1 MPIQLVSLRI
11 RNLALVED
19 LTWSLTPGFTAI
31 TGETG
36 SGKSMIVGGLKLLIG
51 ERADRT
57 LIRTGADSCTVEA
70 IFEAVPAEELNRVLS
85 EIGVEPCEEGQLLLK
100 RVVTSAGTNRQFV
113 NGSPATLA
121 SLQSLSKGLVDLHG
135 PHDHQSLLSPELQ
148 RALLDAFSGSS
159 VVLGEYKAAFS
170 KRNALH
176 KELEELCGDE
186 AAFERECALLS
197 HQSSEIEAAQLR
209 PNEEEQ
215 LHAQYAVASQSRRL
229 LELSS
234 QALARLSESDDS
246 VVTRVSELARTIREL
261 ERIDPSCADIS
272 AAHVRAITELEEL
285 SSSLQRYTDSLD
297 LDPSHLRELE
307 DRLNLLESLKRKYGA
322 AIEEVIAFGKNAAQR
337 LLKLSS
343 RADERSRIQT
353 ELKANGE
360 QLLKVGGKL
369 SALRAKSAPLL
380 SKQAVAE
387 LRGLGFKK
395 AEFDIQLT
403 PTPKPN
409 PSGLENVEFLFAPNL
424 GEPSK
429 PLQSIASSGE
439 ISRVMLALKSALA
452 EQDMVPLLVFDEID
466 ANVGGEIAHAVG
478 EKMRALGKRRQVL
491 CISHLPQVAS
501 KADTHFVVA
510 KEEHDGRTISTLE
523 QVQDE
528 ARKMEIARMLGGK
541 TSSSLALAETLL
553 ARSQA

>member
-19 LTWSLTPGFTAI
+19 LTWSLAPGFTAI

-70 IFEAVPAEELNRVLS
+70 IFEAVPAEELNRILS

-100 RVVTSAGTNRQFV
+100 RVVTAAGTNRQFV

-135 PHDHQSLLSPELQ
+135 PHDHQSLLHPELQ
-148 RALLDAFSGSS
+148 RSLLDAFSGADGIL
-159 VVLGEYKAAFS
+159 VEYRTIFS
-170 KRNALH
+170 KKNALQ
-176 KELEELCGDE
+176 KELDELCGDE
-186 AAFERECALLS
+186 AAFERECALLT
-197 HQSSEIEAAQLR
+197 HQSAEIEAAQLR
-209 PNEEEQ
+209 TSEEEQ
-215 LHAQYAVASQSRRL
+215 LHAHYAVASQSRRL

-234 QALARLSESDDS
+234 QALARLSESEDS
-246 VVTRVSELARTIREL
+246 VVTRVSELARPIREL

-285 SSSLQRYTDSLD
+285 SSSLQRYADSLD
-297 LDPSHLRELE
+297 TDPSHLRELE

-322 AIEEVIAFGKNAAQR
+322 TIEEVIAFGKNAAQR
-337 LLKLSS
+337 LSKLNS
-343 RADERSRIQT
+343 RAGERSRIQS
-353 ELKANGE
+353 ELKKNGE
-360 QLLKVGGKL
+360 ALFKLGEKL
-369 SALRAKSAPLL
+369 SALRAKYAPLL
-380 SKQAVAE
+380 ANQVVAE
-387 LRGLGFKK
+387 LHGLGFKK

-409 PSGLENVEFLFAPNL
+409 ASGLDNVEFLFAPNL
-424 GEPSK
+424 GEPLK

-439 ISRVMLALKSALA
+439 ISRVMLALKSALS
-452 EQDMVPLLVFDEID
+452 EHDKVPLLVFDEID

-510 KEEHDGRTISTLE
+510 KEEQHGRTISTLE
-523 QVQDE
+523 QVQDQ
-528 ARKMEIARMLGGK
+528 ARQLEIARMLGGK
-541 TSSSLALAETLL
+541 TSSALALAETLL
-553 ARSQA
+553 QS

>member
-380 SKQAVAE
+380 SKQVVAE

>member
-19 LTWSLTPGFTAI
+19 LTWSLAPGFTAI

-36 SGKSMIVGGLKLLIG
+36 SGKSMIVGGLKLLVG

-100 RVVTSAGTNRQFV
+100 RVVTAAGTNRQFV

-148 RALLDAFSGSS
+148 RALLDAFSGSGGM
-159 VVLGEYKAAFS
+159 LGEYKAAFS
-170 KRNALH
+170 KRNALQ

-197 HQSSEIEAAQLR
+197 HQSAEIETAQLR

-215 LHAQYAVASQSRRL
+215 LHSQYAVASQSRRL

-246 VVTRVSELARTIREL
+246 VVTRVSELAKTLREL

-297 LDPSHLRELE
+297 LDPSPLRELE

-322 AIEEVIAFGKNAAQR
+322 NIEEVMVFGKNAAQR

-343 RADERSRIQT
+343 RAEDRSRIQA
-353 ELKANGE
+353 ELKSNGE
-360 QLLKVGGKL
+360 DLLKLGGKV
-369 SALRAKSAPLL
+369 SALRAKHAPLL
-380 SKQAVAE
+380 SKQVVAE

-395 AEFDIQLT
+395 AEFDIQLIS
-403 PTPKPN
+403 TPKPN

-424 GEPSK
+424 GEPPK

-510 KEEHDGRTISTLE
+510 KEERDGRTISTLE
-523 QVQDE
+523 QVQAE
-528 ARKMEIARMLGGK
+528 ARKFEIARMLGGK

-553 ARSQA
+553 QT

>member
-19 LTWSLTPGFTAI
+19 LTWTLAPGFTAI

-70 IFEAVPAEELNRVLS
+70 IFEAVPAAELNRVLS

-148 RALLDAFSGSS
+148 RALLDAFSGSGG
-159 VVLGEYKAAFS
+159 VLGEYKAAFS
-170 KRNALH
+170 KKNVLL
-176 KELEELCGDE
+176 KDLEELCGDE
-186 AAFERECALLS
+186 AAFERECALLT

-209 PNEEEQ
+209 SHEEEQ

-285 SSSLQRYTDSLD
+285 SSALQRYTDSLD
-297 LDPSHLRELE
+297 LDPSHLKELE

-322 AIEEVIAFGKNAAQR
+322 TIEEVIAFGRNASQR

-343 RADERSRIQT
+343 RSEERSRIQS
-353 ELKANGE
+353 ELKSNE
-360 QLLKVGGKL
+360 ETLLKLGGKL
-369 SALRAKSAPLL
+369 SSLRAKSAPIL
-380 SKQAVAE
+380 SKQVVDE

-395 AEFDIQLT
+395 AEFEIRLT

-429 PLQSIASSGE
+429 PLQAIASSGE

-510 KEEHDGRTISTLE
+510 KEEHDGRTIAMLE

-528 ARKMEIARMLGGK
+528 ARKLEIARMLGGK
-541 TSSSLALAETLL
+541 TSSSLALAESLL
-553 ARSQA
+553 QT